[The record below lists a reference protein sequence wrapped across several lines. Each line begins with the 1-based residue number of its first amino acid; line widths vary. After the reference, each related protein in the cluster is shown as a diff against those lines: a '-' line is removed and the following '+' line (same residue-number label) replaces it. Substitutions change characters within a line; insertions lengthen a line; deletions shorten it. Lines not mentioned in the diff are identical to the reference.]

1 MPQQAWIQNATLRD
15 NILFNTS
22 LDRIKYE
29 RIIEA
34 CALGPDLDVL
44 LEGDLTEIG
53 EKVSQ
58 NYSFLIKPMKLENYT
73 ACCKLTLHLAGHQL
87 ERRPEAESES
97 GKSCLSR
104 Q

>member
-29 RIIEA
+29 RVIEA
-34 CALGPDLDVL
+34 CALEPDLDVL
-44 LEGDLTEIG
+44 HKGDLTEIG

-58 NYSFLIKPMKLENYT
+58 NYPSV
-73 ACCKLTLHLAGHQL
+73 
-87 ERRPEAESES
+87 
-97 GKSCLSR
+97 
-104 Q
+104 